1 MSRNTCGAETQGADR
16 VSSQL
21 SLKATAALDGK
32 LHRPLS
38 AASRVSHSPAM
49 QTLGVTI
56 VSVRPSVCYPIRALR
71 LYARLAT
78 SQRTQRSRRFKRN
91 SGTADKTWAL
101 IFAPQQRII
110 RVHPGEHSCFPS
122 RSAKRSPSKQS
133 LRSAGQG
140 RGRARRPV

>member
-32 LHRPLS
+32 LHRPRS

-56 VSVRPSVCYPIRALR
+56 VSVRPPVCYPIRTLR

-101 IFAPQQRII
+101 IFAPQ
-110 RVHPGEHSCFPS
+110 H
-122 RSAKRSPSKQS
+122 
-133 LRSAGQG
+133 
-140 RGRARRPV
+140 